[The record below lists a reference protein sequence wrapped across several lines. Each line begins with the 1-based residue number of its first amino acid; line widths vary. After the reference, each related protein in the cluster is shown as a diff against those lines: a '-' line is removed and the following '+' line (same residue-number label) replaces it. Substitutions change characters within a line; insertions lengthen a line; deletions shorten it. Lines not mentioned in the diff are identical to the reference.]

1 MKNAPPLRDDC
12 FAMPRGVSWT
22 PVEEALEKLHK
33 SLENILNSST
43 VKVNDSCGRVLAED
57 VLAITSHPPFANSA
71 VDGYGFTIDTLI
83 ADNEIAL
90 ELSVGR
96 SAAGKPFIGKVLEG
110 YGLRLLTGAKIP
122 EGVDTIILDED
133 VNKIENTIYFNAG
146 LKKYANIRAE
156 GEDILAGSI
165 VLKKGTKLCPADLG
179 VLAST
184 GIKSVEVYDQLKVAI
199 LTTGDELV
207 EIGNISENSQ
217 IVDANRP
224 MLKAQIEKWGYIP
237 LDYGIVADDE
247 ALIEAT
253 LNEAANSADII
264 LTTGGASAGD
274 EDHISRLLLQKANLQ
289 TWRIA
294 LKPGRPLA
302 LALWRNTPILGLP
315 GNPVAAMVCAH
326 IFAYP
331 AFSFLSG
338 SGWHEPVSFKVPAAF
353 SKIKKAGRTEYL
365 RARLNI
371 DGHAEIFNSE
381 GSGRISGLSWAD
393 GLVAL
398 DHDTENVKK
407 GNIIKYIPFQI

>member
-1 MKNAPPLRDDC
+1 MQTE
-12 FAMPRGVSWT
+12 V
-22 PVEEALEKLHK
+22 
-33 SLENILNSST
+33 
-43 VKVNDSCGRVLAED
+43 
-57 VLAITSHPPFANSA
+57 
-71 VDGYGFTIDTLI
+71 
-83 ADNEIAL
+83 
-90 ELSVGR
+90 
-96 SAAGKPFIGKVLEG
+96 
-110 YGLRLLTGAKIP
+110 
-122 EGVDTIILDED
+122 
-133 VNKIENTIYFNAG
+133 
-146 LKKYANIRAE
+146 
-156 GEDILAGSI
+156 
-165 VLKKGTKLCPADLG
+165 
-179 VLAST
+179 AST

-353 SKIKKAGRTEYL
+353 SKNKKAGRTEYL